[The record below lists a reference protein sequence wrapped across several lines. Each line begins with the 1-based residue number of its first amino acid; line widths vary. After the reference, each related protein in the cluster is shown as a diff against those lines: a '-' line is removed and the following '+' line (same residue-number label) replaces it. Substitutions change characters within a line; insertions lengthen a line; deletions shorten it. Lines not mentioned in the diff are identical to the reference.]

1 MVRRTW
7 NRSLIRVRLLLM
19 PQGPASALNLTQSLA
34 PGEVSRMRAP
44 PTKLE
49 QALESTARVIV
60 GGLLASIVGMYL
72 YVLFVVVRVI
82 IS

>member
-1 MVRRTW
+1 
-7 NRSLIRVRLLLM
+7 
-19 PQGPASALNLTQSLA
+19 
-34 PGEVSRMRAP
+34 MRAP

-82 IS
+82 ISSGSAISIMAPSTLAALP

>member
-1 MVRRTW
+1 
-7 NRSLIRVRLLLM
+7 
-19 PQGPASALNLTQSLA
+19 
-34 PGEVSRMRAP
+34 MRAP

>member
-1 MVRRTW
+1 
-7 NRSLIRVRLLLM
+7 M

-34 PGEVSRMRAP
+34 PGKSRMRAP